1 MVAVDIGHGVQLVNQ
16 ATGYGVIIGM
26 GVLFSLIILAAVKI
40 QKMYL
45 MEDSG
50 TSEMFMVAN
59 RSVGTGLTASAV
71 FSSWMWINETV
82 LSCTMC
88 YTYGLAAP
96 MWYGSGLCFQIAFM
110 AVLGVL
116 AKIRTPYAH
125 TSLEITRKRYGN
137 LAHILYICLNLVNSI
152 IGCGGMILAASQL
165 IVGIS
170 GIHLAAA
177 TILIP
182 VGGKFAVSSSQLVLI
197 M

>member
-1 MVAVDIGHGVQLVNQ
+1 MVSINIGNGIQLVNQ
-16 ATGYGVIIGM
+16 ATGYGTVIGM
-26 GVLFSLIILAAVKI
+26 SVLFTIIILVAVKV

-50 TSEMFMVAN
+50 KSEMFMVAN

-71 FSSWMWINETV
+71 FSSWMWVDETV
-82 LSCTMC
+82 FACTVC
-88 YTYGLAAP
+88 YQYGVSGP

-110 AVLGVL
+110 AVIGVL

-137 LAHILYICLNLVNSI
+137 LAHIVYICLNLINTI
-152 IGCGGMILAASQL
+152 IGCGGMILTASQL

-170 GIHLAAA
+170 GMHLAAA
-177 TILIP
+177 TVLIP
-182 VGGKFAVSSSQLVLI
+182 AGGKFFNILPLRVLY
-197 M
+197 